1 MPPGQQ
7 ERSIVETSRCVS
19 GSALLDTDSMC
30 AMIRGSPG

>member
-7 ERSIVETSRCVS
+7 ELSILEASRCAS

-30 AMIRGSPG
+30 AMIPGSSG